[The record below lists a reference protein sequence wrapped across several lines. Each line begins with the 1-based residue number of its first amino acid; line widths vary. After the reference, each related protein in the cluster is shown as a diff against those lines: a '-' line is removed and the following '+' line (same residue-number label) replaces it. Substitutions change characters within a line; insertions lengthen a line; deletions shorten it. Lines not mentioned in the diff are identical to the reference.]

1 MDALKVSL
9 IKPRDLVEHVSM
21 WYWNG
26 SALDEGAI
34 AAEWFSKFLGNP
46 YRLVRFDQGN
56 IFSNTISSCSLTVL
70 TKSYLSG
77 QYIMSNPLLFECLN
91 AYSFL

>member
-1 MDALKVSL
+1 MLKAPGMDTLKVSL
-9 IKPRDLVEHVSM
+9 IKPRDVVEHVSM

-26 SALDEGAI
+26 SALDEGPN

-56 IFSNTISSCSLTVL
+56 IFSNTIASCSFMVL
-70 TKSYLSG
+70 NKRLFKWTKY
-77 QYIMSNPLLFECLN
+77 YV
-91 AYSFL
+91 